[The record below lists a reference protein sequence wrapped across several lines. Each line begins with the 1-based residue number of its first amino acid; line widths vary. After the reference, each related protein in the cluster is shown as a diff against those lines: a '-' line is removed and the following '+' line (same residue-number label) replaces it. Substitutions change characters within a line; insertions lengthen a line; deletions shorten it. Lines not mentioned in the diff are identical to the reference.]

1 MLTFSIFQYNMK
13 KVIKD
18 RASICQAIERI
29 NNAIDRVLRD
39 EERCALYEGR
49 EISLDSK
56 GGNSSV
62 ALPASL
68 RRVSSYKCDID
79 IIRDMF
85 EPKHY
90 TATGEITHTLVMQR
104 LSLIDLFYS
113 TSLNR
118 FNQFGISE
126 LANKIYL
133 LTKDIN
139 GNHYDSILI
148 DRAQSFVTNPLI
160 NHRIYKCLFNNIY
173 GIQGKKAMSLISKYL
188 FFLLEVQKSPNGVH
202 IGFPIYDSIVM
213 NLLPKIGSKIGIPIV
228 LKNIKDI
235 TQYIAAIKNVAQK
248 LGIQPRN
255 GRSVFGVLDFFLWR
269 IGKVGELSFSLLLTR
284 SELKNCLHI
293 LKQIKQKGAQPALLA
308 ALPPRFQRWWQIYQT
323 L

>member
-1 MLTFSIFQYNMK
+1 MNKSITDPTLISAAVKHLN
-13 KVIKD
+13 D
-18 RASICQAIERI
+18 
-29 NNAIDRVLRD
+29 AIDTVLWD
-39 EERCALYEGR
+39 EDNLDVELLDEGGDLSP
-49 EISLDSK
+49 ECWADDMD
-56 GGNSSV
+56 GN
-62 ALPASL
+62 ASAGSPSTL
-68 RRVSSYKCDID
+68 RRVPSSYKCDID
-79 IIRDMF
+79 IIRDLF

-113 TSLNR
+113 ASLNR
-118 FNQFGISE
+118 FNQFGIYE

-133 LTKDIN
+133 LSKDIN

-148 DRAQSFVTNPLI
+148 DRAQSFVTNPSV

-173 GIQGKKAMSLISKYL
+173 GIPGKKAVSIISKYL

-202 IGFPIYDSIVM
+202 IGFPIYDSIVKK
-213 NLLPKIGSKIGIPIV
+213 LLPKVGYKIGIPIS
-228 LKNIKDI
+228 LTKINNIVN
-235 TQYIAAIKNVAQK
+235 YVAAIKDVAQK
-248 LGIQPRN
+248 LGIKPRN

-308 ALPPRFQRWWQIYQT
+308 ALPSRFQRWWQIHQS

>member
-118 FNQFGISE
+118 YGQFGIYE
-126 LANKIYL
+126 LAYEICELSKNDNGQPFDHVL
-133 LTKDIN
+133 ATK
-139 GNHYDSILI
+139 
-148 DRAQSFVTNPLI
+148 AQTFVSSPSTTHEL
-160 NHRIYKCLFNNIY
+160 YKLFDKSYAIPD
-173 GIQGKKAMSLISKYL
+173 KKAASIISKYL
-188 FFLLEVQKSPNGVH
+188 FFLLEVQKFPD
-202 IGFPIYDSIVM
+202 GFPIYDSIVM

-228 LKNIKDI
+228 RKNIKDI
-235 TQYIAAIKNVAQK
+235 TQYIAAIKNVAQA
-248 LGIQPRN
+248 LGIRPRN

-269 IGKVGELSFSLLLTR
+269 IGKVGELSFSLLLTY
-284 SELKNCLHI
+284 SELQKHSSDI
-293 LKQIKQKGAQPALLA
+293 EKIKDEGATPQLLA
-308 ALPPRFQRWWQIYQT
+308 AIPSRFSHWLKIYKYITQ
-323 L
+323 